1 MPLKE
6 FDARLEQAV
15 AAVEDSEGTTQLVRT
30 PSAQR
35 DIDQTLDYESAA
47 RAQRLR
53 AQVRLL
59 DAEIAELQRE
69 QQALERENEA
79 LRAQVEAAQ
88 AQVEARVE
96 AAERRRGVP
105 VLALGALFFW
115 TAGPPN
121 SVDLGHVGAAFIEFS
136 SGSYIPFAFY

>member
-1 MPLKE
+1 MRAQAEPDDVRKLTRLSLAQDVPLKE

-53 AQVRLL
+53 AQVR
-59 DAEIAELQRE
+59 DTAVPTH
-69 QQALERENEA
+69 
-79 LRAQVEAAQ
+79 RAI
-88 AQVEARVE
+88 
-96 AAERRRGVP
+96 VP
-105 VLALGALFFW
+105 CSL
-115 TAGPPN
+115 
-121 SVDLGHVGAAFIEFS
+121 
-136 SGSYIPFAFY
+136 